1 MIENNV
7 ALRILERDLQIQ
19 IENKALPDGIE
30 AIKVAIQAIQKQ
42 IAQKPY
48 HISNIDDNEKA
59 YVECPI
65 CHATTDFAINIIK
78 KGHCWKCGQLLDWLE
93 R

>member
-30 AIKVAIQAIQKQ
+30 AIKVAIQAI
-42 IAQKPY
+42 
-48 HISNIDDNEKA
+48 
-59 YVECPI
+59 
-65 CHATTDFAINIIK
+65 
-78 KGHCWKCGQLLDWLE
+78 
-93 R
+93 